1 LTPEIKP
8 LPPEIQP
15 SLTDK
20 AKAFSGAV
28 LSWVVLP
35 LVVVAIIHTFIFQPY
50 RVSGT
55 SMFPYLEDSNYLVIS
70 KVQQTFVSLQH
81 LLGNKSVNYLPKRGQ
96 VVVFR
101 YPQDLTLTFVK
112 RVVGLPG
119 DRVVIKG
126 GNVNVYNYAH
136 PEGFNPDIPYEPDY
150 TKTLVDTDVTVNPG
164 EVFVL
169 GDNRQPDKS
178 SDSRYWGQ
186 LPSNDIIGPAVLRL
200 WPVDQFKVLPL

>member
-8 LPPEIQP
+8 LPPEVQP
-15 SLTDK
+15 SLADK
-20 AKAFSGAV
+20 ARAFLGAI
-28 LSWVVLP
+28 LSWVILP
-35 LVVVAIIHTFIFQPY
+35 LLVVFVIHTFIFQPY

-70 KVQQTFVSLQH
+70 KVEQTFVSLQH
-81 LLGNKSVNYLPKRGQ
+81 LLGNKSVGYLPKRGQ
-96 VVVFR
+96 IIVLR
-101 YPQDLTLTFVK
+101 YPKDPTQTFVK

-119 DRVVIKG
+119 DRVVIKDG
-126 GNVNVYNYAH
+126 EVNVYNFAH
-136 PEGFNPDIPYEPDY
+136 PEGFNPDIPYEPVY
-150 TKTLVDTDVTVNPG
+150 TKTDVDTDVTVNPN

-169 GDNRQPDKS
+169 GDNRLPGKS

-186 LPSNDIIGPAVLRL
+186 LPSSDIIGPAVLRL